1 MSKQKQII
9 NRIKTLVKE
18 YKSLNESAVTIT
30 KQDMDRLHS
39 GEEVDIDGHL
49 LKFVDESVK
58 ESQVDPIKKKAEE
71 RYKNH
76 KSVSIVGIG
85 KPFERIK
92 VIPRGKYEIVQGDME
107 GRYFSHRF
115 DVNLLKPMKPFDLAV
130 QLAQETGWISP
141 WNYLE
146 MRIGHSGK
154 TSKYLTFPRAKTL
167 FDESVN
173 EAEIPKSELKMLD
186 TVKKLAKKHGFKTI
200 KNPDKWLKKIGH
212 YEDGIVTV
220 ALFLHPD
227 TKNDFGY
234 VQVYHQE
241 DEPEYLNVGFY
252 AWGSSGN
259 DSIDDWTTD
268 EYWEDYFGEEDFE
281 EEDFDESVN
290 EAEKPLYKKG
300 QKVQYKMEYSGG
312 VGSYANSKSE
322 SPNIKTGVIRSRKK
336 TLSSYKYVLSD
347 GMTVYQSEII
357 GLA

>member
-1 MSKQKQII
+1 MKHIKLFEQFINEAKYNTVQKVVSKLGRTISTKDLA
-9 NRIKTLVKE
+9 KFVKDNF
-18 YKSLNESAVTIT
+18 YDVTGT
-30 KQDMDRLHS
+30 RDMDDMDADEKIADLI
-39 GEEVDIDGHL
+39 GFYKLDPMEWEEAW
-49 LKFVDESVK
+49 
-58 ESQVDPIKKKAEE
+58 AE
-71 RYKNH
+71 
-76 KSVSIVGIG
+76 V
-85 KPFERIK
+85 
-92 VIPRGKYEIVQGDME
+92 
-107 GRYFSHRF
+107 
-115 DVNLLKPMKPFDLAV
+115 
-130 QLAQETGWISP
+130 T
-141 WNYLE
+141 
-146 MRIGHSGK
+146 
-154 TSKYLTFPRAKTL
+154 
-167 FDESVN
+167 ESVN

-186 TVKKLAKKHGFKTI
+186 TVKKLAKKYGFKTI

-212 YEDGIVTV
+212 DEDGIVTV

-234 VQVYHQE
+234 VEVYHQK
-241 DEPEYLNVGFY
+241 DKPEYLEVSFY

-268 EYWEDYFGEEDFE
+268 EYWEDYFGEDDFE

-312 VGSYANSKSE
+312 VGAYADSKSE
-322 SPNIKTGVIRSRKK
+322 SPNVKTGVIISRKK